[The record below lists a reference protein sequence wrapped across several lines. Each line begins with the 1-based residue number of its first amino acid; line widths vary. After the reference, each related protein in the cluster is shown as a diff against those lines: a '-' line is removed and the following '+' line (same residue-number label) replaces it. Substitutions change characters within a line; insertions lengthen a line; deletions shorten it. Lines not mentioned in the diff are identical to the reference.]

1 MYTLFDANKSRKE
14 KKNGNLIKKNYWNA
28 VGPLWIPSPKKQNKY
43 FLQNKTKICFKTAEH
58 RLSSWKLI
66 LLQFIVFSR
75 SLFELLLSECSGYCD
90 EDNHQDDDA
99 IAGKIEL
106 NLDFQ
111 LVVEAL
117 SKSRRI
123 HRFRYNSFT
132 DGIFCL
138 FVVDSICFGGLFYIY
153 LNISLFISI
162 FIANK

>member
-1 MYTLFDANKSRKE
+1 MQWDRCGSHRQRSKTNIFC
-14 KKNGNLIKKNYWNA
+14 
-28 VGPLWIPSPKKQNKY
+28 
-43 FLQNKTKICFKTAEH
+43 KTKQKYV
-58 RLSSWKLI
+58 LKLLNI
-66 LLQFIVFSR
+66 DCRVENLFFFNSLCIVFSR